1 MKYSKKLIVSL
12 KSKSKKLLHCK
23 TRIAVAFLLWAAL
36 PQKLWIRKELLKL
49 CHTVASC
56 NSKILLNNLTL
67 QASFYL
73 FHLGRVMDT
82 DSDSDLEDSFEE
94 THIPDQDIQGVVL
107 VQLLVLSQFNDESC
121 SIYDHVYLQLTC
133 AKFVKRTHVLPFF
146 THKEVI
152 NEIVLFILNVYF
164 FFENT
169 YIFTTS
175 WWIWVSFFHLLLIH
189 C

>member
-1 MKYSKKLIVSL
+1 
-12 KSKSKKLLHCK
+12 
-23 TRIAVAFLLWAAL
+23 
-36 PQKLWIRKELLKL
+36 
-49 CHTVASC
+49 
-56 NSKILLNNLTL
+56 
-67 QASFYL
+67 
-73 FHLGRVMDT
+73 MDT

-152 NEIVLFILNVYF
+152 NKSFLFILNIHF
-164 FFENT
+164 FFKK
-169 YIFTTS
+169 YKY
-175 WWIWVSFFHLLLIH
+175 LYYQLMDLG
-189 C
+189 